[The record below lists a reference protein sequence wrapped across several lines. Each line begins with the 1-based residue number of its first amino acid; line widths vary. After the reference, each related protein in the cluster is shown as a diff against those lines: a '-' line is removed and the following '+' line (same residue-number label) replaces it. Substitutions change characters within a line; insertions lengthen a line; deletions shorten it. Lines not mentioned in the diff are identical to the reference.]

1 MANLQRRR
9 TIAIVVVV
17 WACLAFAAA
26 RAADAHTIGLSRGDY
41 RILGSEVSAELV
53 FARQELAVA
62 LPDLD
67 INRDGTLSQTE
78 LAAGHRTLEDAFVRR
93 LAVNNLSGPCVGSL
107 ERMDLAEGD
116 GASIRVIYRCPASAG
131 VAADTVTFD
140 PTFLSAL
147 TRGHRHLASVTDGAT
162 IVHAV
167 AYEEHARFQI
177 ATPLTLPEAG
187 RPAAM
192 FALGMKQTLGRFA
205 PLVLLLGLI
214 LVDGRIRSLLTGIAA
229 FSLACWI
236 GLCFVALRNAE
247 ATTTV
252 VEPAIAL
259 AIAYVGIENLL
270 IKDAAGRWLVAI
282 PFGLVQGISLAGA
295 LRPIAVPHA
304 DVPLVLVSFNAG
316 VGAGQLAVLAVAIPA
331 ICWLRRHQ
339 WFEHGMKA
347 MSGAL
352 AIAGAWW
359 LIVAVV

>member
-9 TIAIVVVV
+9 VTAIVVVV

-41 RILGSEVSAELV
+41 RILGSKVSVELV

-67 INRDGTLSQTE
+67 IDRDGTLSQTE
-78 LAAGHRTLEDAFVRR
+78 LAGGHSALEDAFVRR
-93 LAVNNLSGPCVGSL
+93 LVVNNLSGPCVGSL
-107 ERMDLAEGD
+107 ERIDLAEGD
-116 GASIRVIYRCPASAG
+116 GASMGAIYRCPASAG

-140 PTFLSAL
+140 PKFLSAL
-147 TRGHRHLASVTDGAT
+147 TRGHRHLASVTVGAT
-162 IVHAV
+162 TVHVV
-167 AYEEHARFQI
+167 AYEENARFQI
-177 ATPLTLPEAG
+177 AAPLTPPEAG

-192 FALGMKQTLGRFA
+192 FALGMQQTLGRFA
-205 PLVLLLGLI
+205 PLVLLVGLI
-214 LVDGRIRSLLTGIAA
+214 LVGGRMRSLLTGIAA
-229 FSLACWI
+229 FGIACWI
-236 GLCFVALRNAE
+236 GLFFVALRNAE
-247 ATTTV
+247 ATTF
-252 VEPAIAL
+252 VEPAIAI
-259 AIAYVGIENLL
+259 AIAYLGLENLF
-270 IKDAAGRWLVAI
+270 IKDAAGRWMVAI
-282 PFGLVQGISLAGA
+282 PFGLIQGISLAGA

-304 DVPLVLVSFNAG
+304 DVPLVLVSFSAG
-316 VGAGQLAVLAVAIPA
+316 VGAGQLAALAVAMPV

-339 WFEHGMKA
+339 WFDHGMKA